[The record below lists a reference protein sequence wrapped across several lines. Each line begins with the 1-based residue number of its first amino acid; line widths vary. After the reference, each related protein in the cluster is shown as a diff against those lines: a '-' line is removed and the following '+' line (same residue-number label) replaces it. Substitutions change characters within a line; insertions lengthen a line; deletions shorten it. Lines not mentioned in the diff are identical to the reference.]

1 MAAIAGPNPVKFW
14 NSWKTK
20 LALFAYIRYGTTCNL
35 RTTYDCLFELVDR
48 MTTMVMMNAEMF
60 QVIAAWSNGS
70 ELNSPAGSESI
81 LCSFFPGN
89 ADPTC

>member
-1 MAAIAGPNPVKFW
+1 
-14 NSWKTK
+14 
-20 LALFAYIRYGTTCNL
+20 
-35 RTTYDCLFELVDR
+35 
-48 MTTMVMMNAEMF
+48 MVMMNAEMF

-70 ELNSPAGSESI
+70 ELKSPAGSESI